1 MTSEIMSKTMEIND
15 YLIKVRHHL
24 HQYPELGMKEY
35 ETTAFIRKELSDMG
49 IEICSLDVKVGLVGL
64 IKGNKAG
71 INTVTAI
78 RADIDALPILEKTG
92 LPYASKNEG
101 IMHACGH
108 EGHATILL
116 GVAKM
121 LNSMRD
127 QFSGTVKLIFQP
139 GEETLTGAKS
149 MVDAGAL
156 ENPDVDTIV
165 ALHAW
170 PQIETG
176 SIGVW
181 SGPYMASADKFMFK
195 VIGNGGHGA
204 YPHRSKDSLLAAT
217 YAVQALNT
225 IISREIDAADKVA
238 ISVCTIHGGDA
249 FNIIPEEVVFS
260 GTVRCHDPATRNSIK
275 AKMERIVGGAVA
287 TFGCKYELDYSY
299 CIPAVINHP
308 EVIDL
313 IRQSA
318 DQALGTGHVLPLPS
332 PVMGSE
338 DFSVFLEK
346 VPYGAFF
353 RLGVAK
359 QGEEEMR
366 VHNNRFDFTDEALPV
381 GVAILTQ
388 FVLNK
393 NN

>member
-1 MTSEIMSKTMEIND
+1 MEIND
-15 YLIKVRHHL
+15 YLIKVRHHF
-24 HQYPELGMKEY
+24 HQHPELGMEEY

-49 IEICSLDVKVGLVGL
+49 IEISPLDVKVGLVGL

-71 INTVTAI
+71 TNTVTAI

-92 LPYASKNEG
+92 LPYASKNQG

-108 EGHATILL
+108 EGHATVLL

-139 GEETLTGAKS
+139 GEETLTGAKT

-156 ENPDVDTIV
+156 ENPSVDTIV

-170 PQIETG
+170 PQIEVG

-181 SGPYMASADKFMFK
+181 SGPYMASADKFTFK
-195 VIGNGGHGA
+195 VRGNGGHGA
-204 YPHRSKDSLLAAT
+204 YPHRSKDALLAAT

-225 IISREIDAADKVA
+225 IVSREIDAADKVA

-249 FNIIPEEVVFS
+249 FNIIPEEVVFT
-260 GTVRCHDPATRNSIK
+260 GTVRCHNSATRNSIK
-275 AKMERIVGGAVA
+275 ARMERIVGGAVA
-287 TFGCKYELDYSY
+287 TFGCSYELDYIY
-299 CIPAVINHP
+299 GVAPVINHP

-313 IRQSA
+313 ICQAA
-318 DQALGTGHVLPLPS
+318 DQALGAGHALPLPA

-338 DFSVFLEK
+338 DFSEFLEK

-359 QGEEEMR
+359 PGEEEMR
-366 VHNNRFDFTDEALPV
+366 VHNDRFDFTDAALPV
-381 GVAILTQ
+381 GVAVLTQ

>member
-15 YLIKVRHHL
+15 YLVKVRHHL

-181 SGPYMASADKFMFK
+181 SGPYMASADKFTFK

-260 GTVRCHDPATRNSIK
+260 GTVRCHDPATRSSIK

-318 DQALGTGHVLPLPS
+318 DQALGAGHVLPLPS

-359 QGEEEMR
+359 QNEEEMR
-366 VHNNRFDFTDEALPV
+366 VHNNCFDFTDEALPV